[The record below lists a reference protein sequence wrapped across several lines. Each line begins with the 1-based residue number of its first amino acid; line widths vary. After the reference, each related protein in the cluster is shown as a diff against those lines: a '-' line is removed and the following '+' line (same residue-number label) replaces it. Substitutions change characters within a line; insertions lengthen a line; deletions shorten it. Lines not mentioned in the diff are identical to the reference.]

1 MTQPV
6 YVLDSSFLI
15 KLFREQPIDVY
26 VTLWESI
33 DALLSDGGAMVP
45 REAYREIERRDDAL
59 HDWLKGRS
67 GIVEADGAELQVVAE
82 MSVRYP
88 LWVQGPK
95 NAADPFV
102 IAAALVRGG
111 IVVTDER
118 TAGPTTDERNLR
130 IPNVGDAF
138 GVEVI
143 LPTEMI
149 RRCGWRF

>member
-1 MTQPV
+1 MTQTV

-15 KLFREQPIDVY
+15 KLYREQPIDVY
-26 VTLWESI
+26 VTLWDSI
-33 DALLSDGGAMVP
+33 DALLSSGGAIVP

-59 HDWLKGRS
+59 HDWLKGRA
-67 GIVEADGAELQVVAE
+67 GVVEADADEVHVVAE
-82 MSVRYP
+82 IGARYP
-88 LWVQGPK
+88 SWVQGPR

-111 IVVTDER
+111 TVVTDER
-118 TAGPTTDERNLR
+118 MAGPTADERNLR
-130 IPNVGDAF
+130 IPNVGAVF